1 MRFTHG
7 KPIGFAPT
15 PKLTLVALIDVCLF
29 LLLYFMTASS
39 FSGPEAELASGL
51 KTEKPGVGASLDLP
65 PLILEVSQDGGR
77 ATFRLGQRVS
87 TDRASLRELLGQL
100 PKQGGVVVRVA
111 GDVPVAAAA
120 TAIQTCKDA
129 GFVKVSYVPSR

>member
-1 MRFTHG
+1 MRFNQG

-15 PKLTLVALIDVCLF
+15 PRLTLVALIDVCLF

-51 KTEKPGVGASLDLP
+51 KTDKPAAGAALDLP
-65 PLILEVSQDGGR
+65 PLILEVRLEEGR
-77 ATFRLGQRVS
+77 PAFRLGERVS
-87 TDRASLRELLGQL
+87 KDRDSLRSLLAQL
-100 PKQGGVVVRVA
+100 PREGGVVVRVA

-120 TAIQTCKDA
+120 TAIQSCKDA